1 MQSGIYVE
9 MKVESLNVVTTPSS
23 PQRHKA
29 SAQRSIIIGVKA
41 LLLLGLHCP
50 DKESRD
56 RPTYARLIIREAQR
70 HGGQG
75 WLAYD
80 RFFFRQ
86 QAALDP
92 SLQWNVLHLAGSS
105 FQS

>member
-70 HGGQG
+70 HGGEGERHGGEG

-80 RFFFRQ
+80 SFFFASRQ
-86 QAALDP
+86 H
-92 SLQWNVLHLAGSS
+92 WTLHSS
-105 FQS
+105 GILT